1 VGTYTAAIVK
11 IQRMIL
17 KLIYAKIIKIHFR
30 ILLGMNILLNCYKM
44 TTFMNRKEQGEIAY
58 LLLFSLPLSLV
69 YEISESV

>member
-1 VGTYTAAIVK
+1 
-11 IQRMIL
+11 
-17 KLIYAKIIKIHFR
+17 
-30 ILLGMNILLNCYKM
+30 MNILLNYYKM